1 MSLMSW
7 RLTELPLR
15 KYTDIEWKSTKISLL
30 AAAPS
35 LAMKDDIIQ
44 QTLNVAQGQDYIGEG
59 PTCPLV
65 FKV

>member
-1 MSLMSW
+1 
-7 RLTELPLR
+7 LR
-15 KYTDIEWKSTKISLL
+15 KFTDIEWKSTKISLL